1 MLIRYKYVM
10 FNSKKEISDLFGDSE
25 AAAGLV
31 VAVCAT
37 LFDNGIRVI
46 PIGGLMRLLGVPN
59 EKAKAHD
66 DKAFKLTD
74 DFYEQLE
81 KMGFERIDE
90 SQLQL
95 PTNKTL
101 H

>member
-1 MLIRYKYVM
+1 M
-10 FNSKKEISDLFGDSE
+10 FNSKKEISELFGEND

-31 VAVCAT
+31 IAVCAT
-37 LFDNGIRVI
+37 LFDNGVRVI

-66 DKAFKLTD
+66 DKAFQLTD
-74 DFYEQLE
+74 DFYKQIEE
-81 KMGFERIDE
+81 MGFERIEE

>member
-1 MLIRYKYVM
+1 M
-10 FNSKKEISDLFGDSE
+10 FNSKKEISELLGEND

-31 VAVCAT
+31 IAVCAT
-37 LFDNGIRVI
+37 LFDNGVRVI

-59 EKAKAHD
+59 EKAKVHD
-66 DKAFKLTD
+66 DKAFQLTD
-74 DFYEQLE
+74 DFYKQIEE
-81 KMGFERIDE
+81 MGFERIEE